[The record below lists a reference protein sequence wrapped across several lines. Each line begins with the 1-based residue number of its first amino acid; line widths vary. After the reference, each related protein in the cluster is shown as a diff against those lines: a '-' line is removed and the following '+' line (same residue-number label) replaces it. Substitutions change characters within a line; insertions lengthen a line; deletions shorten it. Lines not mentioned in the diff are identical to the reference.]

1 MTLLSIRQVPDSVL
15 RHKAKKIR
23 SGYQSLSKLA
33 IDMVETMHYA
43 EGVGIA
49 GNQVGVLQKIAI
61 IQLPEDEEPRILIN
75 PEITHREG
83 EREVEE
89 GCLSIPGYRG
99 LVRRSVSV
107 KAKALDI
114 NGKQVRI
121 KAHDLLAQALEHE
134 VDHLNGILYIDH
146 LVSKEK
152 LWKIQ
157 PVEEESVDEDPSLGS
172 EHKID

>member
-1 MTLLSIRQVPDSVL
+1 MAY
-15 RHKAKKIR
+15 H
-23 SGYQSLSKLA
+23 SLSKLA
-33 IDMVETMHYA
+33 ADMVETMHYA

-99 LVRRSVSV
+99 LVRRAVEV

-114 NGKQVRI
+114 DGKQVRI
-121 KAHDLLAQALEHE
+121 KAQDLLAQALEHE
-134 VDHLNGILYIDH
+134 VYHLNGILYIDH
-146 LVSKEK
+146 LAANNK

-157 PVEEESVDEDPSLGS
+157 PIEEESANEDSAQVADNA
-172 EHKID
+172 ID

>member
-1 MTLLSIRQVPDSVL
+1 
-15 RHKAKKIR
+15 
-23 SGYQSLSKLA
+23 
-33 IDMVETMHYA
+33 MVETMHYA

-99 LVRRSVSV
+99 LVRRSVVV

-121 KAHDLLAQALEHE
+121 KAQDLLAQALEHE
-134 VDHLNGILYIDH
+134 TDHLNGILYITRVRRPQDFYRMDP
-146 LVSKEK
+146 EAED
-152 LWKIQ
+152 
-157 PVEEESVDEDPSLGS
+157 VEERRGEAQHGPDEVAMA
-172 EHKID
+172 KIVTPP